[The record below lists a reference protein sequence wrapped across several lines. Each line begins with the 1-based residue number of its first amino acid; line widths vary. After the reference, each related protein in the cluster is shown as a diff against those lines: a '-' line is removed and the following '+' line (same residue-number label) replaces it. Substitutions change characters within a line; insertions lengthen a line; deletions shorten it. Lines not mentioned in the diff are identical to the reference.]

1 MRNICQGHE
10 SAINSESDRRGEGQP
25 ERGCTA
31 ARNTASSRSQI
42 RRQILGTVHRLTI
55 PRMRLSRRASSDLW
69 ISSTPYAARQ
79 AHNSAGCNE
88 QDGPGFRDRSG
99 SVFKGPNP
107 GYSGEAFVTHPP
119 TDPRLTCPS
128 NENLKSSLVLTSRP
142 DIEALTTNGKLNVAA
157 EMGSMD
163 GRGWGGAEKAA

>member
-1 MRNICQGHE
+1 MWRRATRARLHRCSE
-10 SAINSESDRRGEGQP
+10 YRLEPFTDTSPNSGDCAP
-25 ERGCTA
+25 
-31 ARNTASSRSQI
+31 
-42 RRQILGTVHRLTI
+42 VTI

-157 EMGSMD
+157 EMGSMG
-163 GRGWGGAEKAA
+163 GRDCGGAEKTA